1 MRKIAGKWMFI
12 PPKYMLYTGFCCIS
26 SRPALKVCSDL
37 KTMRQTIRSR
47 YWPVRYLKYPS
58 LKVMLKSLGSQ
69 MNQRIGSLGRLLR
82 LQSRFVGAERIREVG
97 HQRVTQRYRTAAAS
111 LAFQFRWTTYIIIY
125 ISAYTTVSPCTIIF
139 LLPLSSL
146 QESPI
151 ITQTLKIDIYINT
164 YIKSSTSKFIHNCML
179 IKIWSLHI
187 LWMEEILHQLI
198 GGLSHY
204 L

>member
-1 MRKIAGKWMFI
+1 MFI

-125 ISAYTTVSPCTIIF
+125 I
-139 LLPLSSL
+139 
-146 QESPI
+146 
-151 ITQTLKIDIYINT
+151 YI
-164 YIKSSTSKFIHNCML
+164 SIHNRISMYNYL
-179 IKIWSLHI
+179 PFAPFFTSRITHNHPDIEDWYLYKYI
-187 LWMEEILHQLI
+187 HQI
-198 GGLSHY
+198 IN
-204 L
+204 